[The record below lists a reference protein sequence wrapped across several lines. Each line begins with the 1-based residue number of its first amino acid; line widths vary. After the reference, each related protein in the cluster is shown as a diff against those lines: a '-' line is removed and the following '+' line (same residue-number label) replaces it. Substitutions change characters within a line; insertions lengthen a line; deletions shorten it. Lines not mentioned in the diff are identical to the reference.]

1 MDADVFKTVY
11 NYIYSKLTPNIFFLE
26 VLHLFLC
33 HFVSF
38 VFFYQPLLSGI
49 KICFY
54 FSPVLS
60 ICVPNTIKSRGT
72 KRADD
77 GKQHDSMTEET
88 ANFTWRWPRSSYNI
102 VNNYIR
108 WRWLLC
114 SWSKDR
120 CKYYLSTILRDYS
133 YCECLEVVL

>member
-11 NYIYSKLTPNIFFLE
+11 NYIYSKYLLFGSLTLVSLPFCQ
-26 VLHLFLC
+26 LC
-33 HFVSF
+33 
-38 VFFYQPLLSGI
+38 FFYQPLLSGI